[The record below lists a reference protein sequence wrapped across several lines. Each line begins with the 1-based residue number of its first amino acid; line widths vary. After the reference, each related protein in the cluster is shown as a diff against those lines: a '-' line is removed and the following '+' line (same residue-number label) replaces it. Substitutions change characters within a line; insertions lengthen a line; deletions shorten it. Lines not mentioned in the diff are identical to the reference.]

1 MKAYLSQ
8 CERDERREL
17 MSAGIVDI
25 QRQLI
30 KKRSWEIR
38 KPFRSCML
46 RFIKICIG
54 LRFI

>member
-1 MKAYLSQ
+1 MLIKVLLYMKAYLSQ

-30 KKRSWEIR
+30 KKVGRYESL
-38 KPFRSCML
+38 FAVVC
-46 RFIKICIG
+46 
-54 LRFI
+54 

>member
-1 MKAYLSQ
+1 MLIKVLLYMKAYLSQ

-30 KKRSWEIR
+30 KKAKLGDTKAYTQLYAEIY
-38 KPFRSCML
+38 
-46 RFIKICIG
+46 
-54 LRFI
+54 

>member
-30 KKRSWEIR
+30 KKAKLGDTKSL
-38 KPFRSCML
+38 FAVVC
-46 RFIKICIG
+46 
-54 LRFI
+54 